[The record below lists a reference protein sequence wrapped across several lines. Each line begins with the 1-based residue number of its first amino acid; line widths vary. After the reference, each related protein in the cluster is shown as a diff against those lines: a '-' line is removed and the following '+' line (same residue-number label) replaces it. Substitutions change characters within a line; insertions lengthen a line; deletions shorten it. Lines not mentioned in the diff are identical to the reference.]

1 MSALVRASLLDRL
14 VAAVSPQAGIERLKA
29 RALYTYLSGGYTGA
43 RTDRRATKDWN
54 PAAQGA
60 DADTIGDL
68 PTLRARSADLIRN
81 NGIAAG
87 AVKTVC
93 TKTIGTGLE
102 PYPKVDAYTLGLAPD
117 EAADWNRR
125 MKRIFRAVSR
135 STALDVRGK
144 HTFFEL
150 QHQALHSVLERG
162 DILCVRRANPKRDAL
177 ITTCVQLVEA
187 DRVSNP
193 MGLPDRPGL
202 VAGVETDSNGVVQR
216 YHVANRHPGEYF
228 AAEAPRWAK
237 VPAFGEYSWLRQAWD
252 LGWKVRPDQTRGVP
266 LLAMAIEPIKQID
279 RYGDAELMAAVISA
293 MFTVFVKSEV
303 DPLGG
308 VSTGTDGTTG
318 KPNAPQYTLGPGAIG
333 RLLPGEDIVIADMKR
348 PNAQFAPFV
357 QAWAE
362 QIGVG
367 IEIPVEIL
375 LKRFQASYSAAKGA
389 QLEAWEPL
397 WVRREWM
404 AADFCHPIYEAVVAE
419 AVARE
424 WIEAPGFFDDPWVR
438 QAYCQA
444 KWVGPAPGHL
454 DPRAEVQAAADRVRE
469 GFSTLE
475 EETFALTG
483 GDWEENHEQQVRERQ
498 ARRRDG
504 LDVAVVPASEQP
516 QILSPQQR
524 DEQDQ
529 AEVQGL
535 VRESLGLLS
544 QARDAS
550 RDVQRTAAAV
560 ERAADRVAKTPA
572 PAITVAPPAVHLAV
586 TVPPVAAGGTRT
598 MTLTRDAEGRTT
610 GAVVTEQ
617 GVA

>member
-1 MSALVRASLLDRL
+1 MSAVVSPSLLDRV
-14 VAAVSPQAGIERLKA
+14 VAAVSPRAGIERLKA
-29 RALYTYLSGGYTGA
+29 RAMYTYLTGGYTGA

-81 NGIAAG
+81 NGIAGG

-102 PYPKVDAYTLGLAPD
+102 PYPKVDAFTLGLSPEA
-117 EAADWNRR
+117 AADWNRR
-125 MKRIFRAVSR
+125 MKRIFRAVAR
-135 STALDVRGK
+135 STALDVRGT

-162 DILCVRRANPKRDAL
+162 DILCIRRANPRRDAL
-177 ITTCVQLVEA
+177 ISTCVQLVEA
-187 DRVSNP
+187 DRVCNP
-193 MGLPDRPGL
+193 LGSPDRPGL
-202 VAGVETDSNGVVQR
+202 VAGFETDENGVVRR

-228 AAEAPRWAK
+228 AADALQWKAI
-237 VPAFGEYSWLRQAWD
+237 PAFGEYSWLRQAWD
-252 LGWKVRPDQTRGVP
+252 LGWKVRPEQTRGVP
-266 LLAMAIEPIKQID
+266 MLALAIEPIKQID
-279 RYGDAELMAAVISA
+279 RYGEAELMAAVISA
-293 MFTVFVKSEV
+293 MFTVFVKSEA

-308 VSTGTDGTTG
+308 VSTGTEAATG
-318 KPNAPQYTLGPGAIG
+318 KANAPQYALGPGAVG

-348 PNAQFAPFV
+348 PNAQFSPFV

-367 IEIPVEIL
+367 VEIPVEIL

-397 WVRREWM
+397 WVRRDWM
-404 AADFCHPIYEAVVAE
+404 AADFCHPLYEAVVAE
-419 AVARE
+419 SVARD
-424 WIEAPGFFDDPWVR
+424 WIEAPGFFDDPWIR

-454 DPRAEVQAAADRVRE
+454 DPRAEVEAAAARVRE

-483 GDWEENHEQQVRERQ
+483 GDWEENHEQQVRERA

-504 LDVAVVPASEQP
+504 LDVEPIAERIHTEPLTP
-516 QILSPQQR
+516 Q
-524 DEQDQ
+524 E
-529 AEVQGL
+529 
-535 VRESLGLLS
+535 
-544 QARDAS
+544 RDAQ
-550 RDVQRTAAAV
+550 DAAEMAAAW
-560 ERAADRVAKTPA
+560 RQHA
-572 PAITVAPPAVHLAV
+572 
-586 TVPPVAAGGTRT
+586 
-598 MTLTRDAEGRTT
+598 
-610 GAVVTEQ
+610 
-617 GVA
+617 